1 MRKLALLVLP
11 LALPF
16 VLAACSSQEPAPADS
31 AEDFASR
38 VGAPGTSTTGGT
50 AVVVAPQTVETTA
63 ARIAPPPNTDV
74 TQLERLGNIGGVDLG
89 PRAGGCTFSAAGQE
103 MLVAAGPSDRSLP
116 GKATVRAGGKLILLD
131 APPGGYDQVK
141 AGTTFN
147 GEGFSVLVQPTGRDT
162 GQMTITDVQGR
173 QKSFN
178 GRWVCS

>member
-1 MRKLALLVLP
+1 M
-11 LALPF
+11 
-16 VLAACSSQEPAPADS
+16 
-31 AEDFASR
+31 
-38 VGAPGTSTTGGT
+38 
-50 AVVVAPQTVETTA
+50 
-63 ARIAPPPNTDV
+63 
-74 TQLERLGNIGGVDLG
+74 
-89 PRAGGCTFSAAGQE
+89 TFSAAGQE

>member
-1 MRKLALLVLP
+1 MRKLLFLAIP
-11 LALPF
+11 LAL
-16 VLAACSSQEPAPADS
+16 AACSQEPAPSSSDAD
-31 AEDFASR
+31 DFAAR
-38 VGAPGTSTTGGT
+38 VGAPGTSTTGG
-50 AVVVAPQTVETTA
+50 AAVVAPDAVETTA

-89 PRAGGCTFSAAGQE
+89 PRAGGCTFSADGQE
-103 MLVAAGPSDRSLP
+103 MLVAAGPGDRALP
-116 GKATVRAGGKLILLD
+116 GKATVRVGGKLILLD
-131 APPGGYDQVK
+131 APPGGYDQVR

-173 QKSFN
+173 QKAFN

>member
-1 MRKLALLVLP
+1 M
-11 LALPF
+11 
-16 VLAACSSQEPAPADS
+16 
-31 AEDFASR
+31 
-38 VGAPGTSTTGGT
+38 
-50 AVVVAPQTVETTA
+50 
-63 ARIAPPPNTDV
+63 